1 MPPACIDSIDC
12 TVLTVQEPENEGSD
26 VPVAALRKRLVDKL
40 QLHHRL
46 VRPSEQVSSR
56 RGLTHCW
63 FCAVCVL
70 LCVCCEELHK
80 LQLHPR
86 PLSR

>member
-12 TVLTVQEPENEGSD
+12 TVLTVQGPENEGSD

-63 FCAVCVL
+63 FCAVCVCYCAYAVRSCTSCSCTPVL
-70 LCVCCEELHK
+70 
-80 LQLHPR
+80 
-86 PLSR
+86 